1 MVLSNHLLK
10 LPLRERIGNPRS
22 TQVKE
27 GSIVSISQSCFVSSF
42 VASGSLHMINI
53 AEPGNMAA
61 ILGQVLSGTYHSS
74 HHRAGHLSPVLVRF
88 QPAQWG
94 PSLDRA
100 ALP

>member
-1 MVLSNHLLK
+1 
-10 LPLRERIGNPRS
+10 
-22 TQVKE
+22 
-27 GSIVSISQSCFVSSF
+27 
-42 VASGSLHMINI
+42 MINI